1 MSTSKPR
8 DTSLVL
14 QPRDMALLESL
25 FVSRVMTTAHAAA
38 LFFESR
44 PEAAKKRLQILKSAG
59 LIAERPRR
67 SFDPAV
73 LYLTKAGLSVLSENG
88 TLERYPS
95 LGMAHLEKRA
105 AVSPLTI
112 RHELDVM
119 DVRVAFELAL
129 KRHATCSLSEFGTWP
144 RLYEFE
150 SENGRGEPLLIRPD
164 GFLRIRETDA
174 HGASEHA
181 FFLEVDRSS
190 ESLDTLVQKAVAY
203 LHFFRSGGFA
213 VRNGGKRL
221 DAVKYPFRVLFVLKT
236 EERRNNLA
244 ERLVASNPPIL
255 TMACL
260 ATADAVRVDPLGNA
274 WLRPVDYRDAV
285 VGSQFE
291 IRDVSPSFGF
301 KRRAERETFV
311 KEKAALRALLG
322 E

>member
-8 DTSLVL
+8 DSLLVL
-14 QPRDMALLESL
+14 QARDMALLESL
-25 FVSRVMTTAHAAA
+25 FISRVMTTAHAAA

-44 PEAAKKRLQILKSAG
+44 PEAAKKRLQALKSAG

-73 LYLTKAGLSVLSENG
+73 LYLTKAGLTVLSENG

-95 LGMAHLEKRA
+95 LSMARLEKRA
-105 AVSPLTI
+105 AVSALTI

-129 KRHATCSLSEFGTWP
+129 KHHASCTLSEFGTWP

-150 SENGRGEPLLIRPD
+150 SENARGEPLLIRPD

-174 HGASEHA
+174 QGASEHA

-190 ESLDTLVQKAVAY
+190 ESLDTLVQKATAY
-203 LHFFRSGGFA
+203 LHFYRSGGFA
-213 VRNGGKRL
+213 ARNGGKRV
-221 DAVKYPFRVLFVLKT
+221 DAAKYPFRTLFVLKT

-244 ERLVASNPPIL
+244 ERLAASNPPIL
-255 TMACL
+255 TMAYL
-260 ATADAVRVDPLGNA
+260 ATAEVVRADPLGKM

-285 VGSQFE
+285 AGTEFE
-291 IRDVSPSFGF
+291 IRDVWPSFGF
-301 KRRAERETFV
+301 KRRSEREAFV
-311 KEKAALRALLG
+311 KANIPLRTLLG